1 MSVHDEEAV
10 PMDDQTHPTNDDTHE
25 NGKGGTRETAD
36 AVVTNLRTVA
46 GDLAER
52 AGPTVREV
60 SARAAELTAIGAGK
74 AAPLAKRAGEVTAD
88 ASTRLAEI
96 ARGWAAELRSGEKPD
111 ADASAVA
118 TGDDLEPSDLA
129 VHEAPVADASPVA
142 DAPASF
148 ESTVADDAPSPAF
161 EEDGGTPDDRESHT
175 PGI

>member
-1 MSVHDEEAV
+1 MSDHDEEAV
-10 PMDDQTHPTNDDTHE
+10 PMDDQTHPTSDDTHE
-25 NGKGGTRETAD
+25 NGKGGPRETAD

-52 AGPTVREV
+52 AGPTVRQV

-96 ARGWAAELRSGEKPD
+96 ARGWADELRSGEKPA
-111 ADASAVA
+111 ADAPAVA
-118 TGDDLEPSDLA
+118 TDDLEPSDLA
-129 VHEAPVADASPVA
+129 AG
-142 DAPASF
+142 
-148 ESTVADDAPSPAF
+148 ESTVVDDASSPAF
-161 EEDGGTPDDRESHT
+161 EEGGTPDDRESNT